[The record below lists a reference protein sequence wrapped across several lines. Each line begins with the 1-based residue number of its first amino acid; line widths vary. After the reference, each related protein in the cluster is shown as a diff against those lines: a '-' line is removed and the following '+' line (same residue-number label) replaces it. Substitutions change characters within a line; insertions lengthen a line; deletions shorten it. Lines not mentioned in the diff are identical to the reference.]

1 VELNSVDILAEL
13 VLLTT
18 ALEGVEVD
26 LGEDLED
33 CDGIEAPT
41 ALAADRIGL

>member
-1 VELNSVDILAEL
+1 MELNSVDILAEL

-18 ALEGVEVD
+18 ALEGVD